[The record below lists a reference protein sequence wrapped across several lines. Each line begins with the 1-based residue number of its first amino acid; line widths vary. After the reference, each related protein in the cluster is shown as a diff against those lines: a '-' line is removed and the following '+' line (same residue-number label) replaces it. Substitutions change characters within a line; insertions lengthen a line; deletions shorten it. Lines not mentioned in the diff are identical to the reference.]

1 MLENSRMNRNV
12 RTLIEQDM
20 EHKMVFLTGPRQVGK
35 TWLARSIAASIP
47 DTMYLNYDR
56 IVDRRMLVEASWP
69 VRTPFLVF
77 DEIHKMPEWK
87 NWLKGIYDTRPEG
100 QKILVTGSS
109 RLETFRQSGD
119 SMAGRYFQHRL
130 PPLVSAELRAGSADF
145 DARSCL
151 DRLLERGGFP
161 EPYLAASDTH
171 ALRWRLQYAESLIQN
186 DILDFERIHDLRT
199 MKTLFAL
206 LRSRVGSPLSF
217 ASLAGDLQVSP
228 TTVLKY
234 VEILEALYIVFRIH
248 PWSENIGRSLLKEP
262 KLYFFDTGLVDSG
275 APARLE
281 NQVAVSLLAQVWA
294 DTDRTGV
301 SWELRYLRTKDGRE
315 VDFCMVRDQE
325 VERLIEVKQG
335 HDDIDPN
342 LWYFCEKYGHAGVQ
356 LVRDLRLPRDKGLVQ
371 VRDAAIWLADLG
383 S

>member
-1 MLENSRMNRNV
+1 MVIMDRSV
-12 RTLIEQDM
+12 RQLIEQDL

-35 TWLARSIAASIP
+35 TWLARSIASSIP
-47 DTMYLNYDR
+47 DTVYLDYDM
-56 IVDRRMLVEASWP
+56 VADRRVMIETSWP
-69 VRTPFLVF
+69 ARTTFLFF

-87 NWLKGIYDTRPEG
+87 NWLKGVYDTRPVG
-100 QKILVTGSS
+100 QKILVTGSA
-109 RLETFRQSGD
+109 RLETFRRSGD

-130 PPLVSAELRAGSADF
+130 PPLAPAELRAANADF

-161 EPYLAASDTH
+161 EPYLASSDTH
-171 ALRWRLQYAESLIQN
+171 ARRWRLQYADSLIQN

-199 MKTLFAL
+199 MKTLFAM
-206 LRSRVGSPLSF
+206 LRTRVGSPLSF

-234 VEILEALYIVFRIH
+234 VEILEALYIVFRIQ

-262 KLYFFDTGLVDSG
+262 KLYFFDTGLVDCG
-275 APARLE
+275 TPARLE
-281 NQVAVSLLAQVWA
+281 NQVAVSLLARVWA
-294 DTDRTGV
+294 GTVRTGV
-301 SWELRYLRTKDGRE
+301 PSELRYLRTKDGRE
-315 VDFCMVRDQE
+315 VDFCLVRDQQ
-325 VERLIEVKQG
+325 VERLVEVKQG

-342 LWYFCEKYGHAGVQ
+342 LWYFCEKYGYTGLQ

-371 VRDAAIWLADLG
+371 VRDAALWLAALG
-383 S
+383 